1 MAARAGQE
9 GLVAV
14 AAAAAVVVVVVV
26 VVVAVAAAAAVAAVD
41 QEEVAAEA
49 VIDNY
54 VVVMVQTVILSKKAP
69 NGRTQTTP
77 SHLLAA
83 HSPCF
88 GSADPAFSP
97 FFQYRLAAAHPPLK
111 NFSDFL

>member
-14 AAAAAVVVVVVV
+14 GAAAAVVVVDQEEVV
-26 VVVAVAAAAAVAAVD
+26 VD

-54 VVVMVQTVILSKKAP
+54 VVVMLQTVILSKKAP
-69 NGRTQTTP
+69 NGRTETTP

-83 HSPCF
+83 HNPCF
-88 GSADPAFSP
+88 GSAAPAFSP
-97 FFQYRLAAAHPPLK
+97 FFQYRFTAAHPPLK

>member
-1 MAARAGQE
+1 MAA
-9 GLVAV
+9 V
-14 AAAAAVVVVVVV
+14 AVVVVV
-26 VVVAVAAAAAVAAVD
+26 
-41 QEEVAAEA
+41 EREVAAEA

-54 VVVMVQTVILSKKAP
+54 VVVMVQTVILSKKAS
-69 NGRTQTTP
+69 NDRIQTTL

-97 FFQYRLAAAHPPLK
+97 FFQYRLTAAHLPSK

>member
-9 GLVAV
+9 GLGALG
-14 AAAAAVVVVVVV
+14 AAAAVVV
-26 VVVAVAAAAAVAAVD
+26 AAVD
-41 QEEVAAEA
+41 QEGVAAEA

-54 VVVMVQTVILSKKAP
+54 FVVMVQTVILSKKAS
-69 NGRTQTTP
+69 NDRIQTTL

-88 GSADPAFSP
+88 RSADPALSP
-97 FFQYRLAAAHPPLK
+97 FFQYRLAAAYLPSK
-111 NFSDFL
+111 DFSYFL